1 MRRKFIGFWKQYYN
15 INKGIYFVLVLVI
28 LVSLFPREGKF
39 KFEFQRGKPWQH
51 EDLIAPFDF
60 AIRKTAL
67 ELQKEQ
73 KETLD
78 ESYQFFR
85 LDTSVSAT
93 AIDQFKLRF
102 EESWKKN
109 KGESSEQYN
118 RELAN
123 LNFGMSLLDSIF
135 RRGII
140 ELSAEVENLK
150 PDVKIAVIRD
160 NVADIQPFQYYF
172 TIHTANDFLLKSL
185 AMAPGVDQGLLMP
198 LLQQALIQNI
208 FYDEEFTQNQRDQAL
223 RNISTTRGMLQKG
236 EKIIAKGELVTDAK
250 YQILVS
256 YRNEYEQRTGL
267 TSNYS
272 MILVGRIL
280 LVAISLSVFALFMIT
295 FRHDIFNENR
305 NIVLLLM
312 LITLMVLSTTLV
324 INNNVSYLNAVP
336 LCLVPI
342 IVRTFY
348 DTRLAL
354 FVHIITIIILAFL
367 VPNSFEFLY
376 LQLITGII
384 AIISVVNLTRR
395 SQFFFASA
403 MIFLSYS
410 LIYIGMTLI
419 QEGSFKDISRFTFV
433 LFGISALLTLFAYP
447 LIFLFEKLF
456 GLVTDVSLIEYSD
469 TNSKLLREL
478 ALKAPGTFQHSL
490 MVSNIAEEAARAVGA
505 NALLARTGALYHDIG
520 KLDMPL
526 YFIENQA
533 GGFNPHNELSSEE
546 SARIITSHVLHGVEK
561 ARAYKLPES
570 LIDFIRT
577 HHGTR
582 HTKYFYDKHRAEFP
596 DEPLD
601 ETAFRYRGPKP
612 FSKETSI
619 LMMADS
625 VEAASRTLKS
635 PTEEQID
642 GLIEKVVEDQ
652 MNGNQFRNS
661 ELTLKDIS
669 TIKRIIKKKLLSIY
683 HIRIEYPSDP
693 AKGRPA

>member
-1 MRRKFIGFWKQYYN
+1 MKRKFIGFWRHYYN
-15 INKGIYFVLVLVI
+15 INKVIYFLIVLVI

-39 KFEFQRGKPWQH
+39 KYEFQRGKPWQH
-51 EDLIAPFDF
+51 EDLIAPYDF

-67 ELQKEQ
+67 ELQDEQ
-73 KETLD
+73 KESVD
-78 ESYQFFR
+78 ESFQFFR
-85 LDTSVSAT
+85 LDTMVFKASKE
-93 AIDQFKLRF
+93 QFEISF
-102 EESWKKN
+102 GESWKKS
-109 KGESSEQYN
+109 KGESPEMAVKQQ
-118 RELAN
+118 AT
-123 LNFGMSLLDSIF
+123 FTIGMAILDSIY

-140 ELSAEVENLK
+140 ESNSQLENLK
-150 PDVKIAVIRD
+150 PSTLIAVIKE
-160 NVADIQPFQYYF
+160 NVADIKELRYYF
-172 TIHTANDFLLKSL
+172 TIRSANDYILRTLGVTGGIDQPFLL
-185 AMAPGVDQGLLMP
+185 P
-198 LLQQALIQNI
+198 LLQKALNHNI
-208 FYDEEFTQNQRDQAL
+208 FYDEDFTNNQREQSL

-236 EKIIAKGELVTDAK
+236 EKIIAKGEVVTDSK
-250 YQILVS
+250 YQVLIS
-256 YRNEYEQRTGL
+256 YRNEYVQRIGL
-267 TSNYS
+267 TSNYP

-280 LVAISLSVFALFMIT
+280 LVAISLTVFALFMIT
-295 FRHDIFNENR
+295 FRHDIFTENR

-312 LITLMVLSTTLV
+312 LITLMVSSTTLV
-324 INNNVSYLNAVP
+324 IKNNVGYLNAVP

-376 LQLITGII
+376 MQLITGII

-395 SQFFFASA
+395 SQFFLASL

-419 QEGSFKDISRFTFV
+419 QEGSLKDLSRFNFM
-433 LFGISALLTLFAYP
+433 LFGVSALLTLFSYP
-447 LIFLFEKLF
+447 LIFLFERLF
-456 GLVTDVSLIEYSD
+456 GLITDVSLIEYSD
-469 TNSKLLREL
+469 SNSRLLREL
-478 ALKAPGTFQHSL
+478 AMMAPGTFQHSL
-490 MVSNIAEEAARAVGA
+490 MVSNIAEEAARAVGG

-520 KLDMPL
+520 KLYMPL
-526 YFIENQA
+526 YFIENQT

-546 SARIITSHVLHGVEK
+546 SARIITNHVIHGVEK
-561 ARAYKLPES
+561 ARAHKLPES

-582 HTKYFYDKHRAEFP
+582 YTRYFYEKHLIEFP
-596 DEPLD
+596 GEPMD
-601 ETAFRYRGPKP
+601 ETAFRYKGPRP

-635 PTEEQID
+635 PTGEQIEA
-642 GLIEKVVEDQ
+642 LIEKVIDDQ
-652 MNGNQFRNS
+652 MVGNQFKSS

-683 HIRIEYPSDP
+683 HIRIEYPDHSRHP
-693 AKGRPA
+693 R